1 MSEGVDQPQ
10 SACDVLIVG
19 GGPAGSTIGALLA
32 ADGLDV
38 VLLEKDRHPRFH
50 IGESL
55 LPMNM
60 PLLEKLGVL
69 DQVAAIG
76 IPKFGIEFNAPWHDK
91 PVEFH
96 FANAMDKARSSA
108 FQVRRSVFDHILLK
122 NAAAKGTKVF
132 EGCRATEIEFLDRGG
147 ALVTASDEDGA
158 QRHWRAKFLIDASG
172 RDTLLAGRF
181 GIKRSNMQHGTAAVF
196 GHFTGAKRLCGK
208 AEGHISIFW
217 FEHGWIW
224 FIPLADGTT
233 SIGAVCRPAYVKTRK
248 TDVTTFLMDTLALSP
263 KLMERLTE
271 ATLTGPA
278 TATGNYSYMADRM
291 TGKDHI
297 MVGDAFAFVDP
308 VFSTGVFLAMNG
320 AFRGAEVVR
329 TALHEPSRAARA
341 MARYEAET
349 RDAIATFS
357 WYIYNMT
364 RPAFQDLFMAP
375 SNVFRIEEAMM
386 SLLSGDV
393 FRDTPIK
400 TPLRLFKSLFYLK
413 TLRYKLRGEETARLA
428 RFASNSAA

>member
-1 MSEGVDQPQ
+1 MSETESDI
-10 SACDVLIVG
+10 LIVG

-32 ADGLDV
+32 ADGFKV
-38 VLLEKDRHPRFH
+38 ALLEKERHPRFH

-60 PLLEKLGVL
+60 ALFEKLGVL
-69 DQVAAIG
+69 DQIAAIG
-76 IPKFGIEFNAPWHDK
+76 IPKFGIEFNAPWHEA

-96 FANAMDKARSSA
+96 FANAMDKARPSA

-122 NAAAKGTKVF
+122 NAAAKGVTVV
-132 EGCRATEIEFLDRGG
+132 EGCRATEVEFPDEGG
-147 ALVTASDEDGA
+147 ALVTARDEDGT

-172 RDTLLAGRF
+172 RDTLLASRF
-181 GIKRSNMQHGTAAVF
+181 AIKRSNMQHGTAAVF
-196 GHFTGAKRLCGK
+196 GHFHGARRLSGT

-233 SIGAVCRPAYVKTRK
+233 SIGAVCRPDYVKTRK
-248 TDVTTFLMDTLALSP
+248 TDVTQFLMDTFALSP
-263 KLMERLTE
+263 KLMDRLKD
-271 ATLTGPA
+271 ATIIEPA

-308 VFSTGVFLAMNG
+308 VFSTGVYLAMNG

-329 TALHEPSRAARA
+329 TAFRDPARTARA

-349 RDAIATFS
+349 RRAIATFS

-386 SLLSGDV
+386 SLLAGDV
-393 FRDTPIK
+393 FRDTPIHM
-400 TPLRLFKSLFYLK
+400 PLSLFKSLFYLK
-413 TLRYKLRGEETARLA
+413 TLRYKLKGEEAARLA
-428 RFASNSAA
+428 RFAPDPAA